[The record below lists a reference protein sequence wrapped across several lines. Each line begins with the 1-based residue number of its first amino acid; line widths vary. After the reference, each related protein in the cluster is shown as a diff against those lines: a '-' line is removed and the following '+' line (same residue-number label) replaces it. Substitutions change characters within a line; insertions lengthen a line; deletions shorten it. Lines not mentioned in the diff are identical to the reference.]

1 LKGVTVE
8 TVTVSTKYQVVIPKS
23 VRRALGICPG
33 TKVQVIEYDG
43 RIEYMPVKKPAE
55 MRGFVRGID
64 TEIKREK
71 NRV

>member
-1 LKGVTVE
+1 ME
-8 TVTVSTKYQVVIPKS
+8 TVTVSTKYQVVIPKL
-23 VRRALGICPG
+23 VRRALGIRPG

-71 NRV
+71 DRL